1 MNRWKL
7 MPDALAA
14 VISEWRVNP
23 PIENTVAKS
32 TAAGRTRNIVS
43 GTP

>member
-1 MNRWKL
+1 

-14 VISEWRVNP
+14 VTSACRVSD

-32 TAAGRTRNIVS
+32 TAAGSTMNIES
-43 GTP
+43 GIQ